1 MMPRAIAFKTGHLN
15 PSGVQLDF
23 VERTDTEN
31 HAFGDR
37 MTAKHLRTTFA
48 VVGCISLM
56 TAAGCS
62 RPKQYRIG
70 EAIPIGSYTLS
81 ISMTEMTHL
90 VHQRQLV
97 VFYRCTGTGG
107 ASLSQSER
115 EEFLSA
121 CRSPRFRLLDGRENE
136 YPPEEVELAAMYRAD
151 RTAHQESYTHDED
164 SRVIN
169 PGVEA
174 KNKKE
179 ADVWAE
185 SALHGAP
192 EQWVVVFDV
201 PEDATKFT
209 LELKPSLFGS
219 SGAMVVLDR

>member
-1 MMPRAIAFKTGHLN
+1 MLSPA
-15 PSGVQLDF
+15 LDF
-23 VERTDTEN
+23 VERTDTESYT
-31 HAFGDR
+31 DR
-37 MTAKHLRTTFA
+37 MTAKHLKTTFA
-48 VVGCISLM
+48 VVLP

-62 RPKQYRIG
+62 RPKQYRLG
-70 EAIPIGSYTLS
+70 EAIPIGSYTMS

-97 VFYRCTGTGG
+97 VFYRCTGAGG
-107 ASLSQSER
+107 ASVSQSER
-115 EEFLSA
+115 EAFLSA

-136 YPPEEVELAAMYRAD
+136 YAPEEVVLAAMYRAD
-151 RTAHQESYTHDED
+151 RTAYQESYTHDED

-169 PGVEA
+169 PSVEA

-179 ADVWAE
+179 ADVAE
-185 SALHGAP
+185 SALHGPP

-219 SGAMVVLDR
+219 SAAAIIALGRRKTGRPRGRDS